1 MFNRFIKI
9 IFTYFIIIFSYVNY
23 SQSQDLTKQ
32 EAIEKII
39 YFKGVVGESH
49 YYEPSEITF
58 YTGKL
63 YKLILKNV
71 SDSKHYFSS
80 SFFSNSIFT
89 RKIQINTDGK
99 KLAEIKGIIN
109 EVEVWPNHQIE
120 WWFIPIK
127 TGRFEDLFCK
137 VEDLKSGVRH
147 SQMGMRGTIIIR

>member
-39 YFKGVVGESH
+39 YFKGVEGESH

-63 YKLILKNV
+63 YKLILKIV

-80 SFFSNSIFT
+80 SSFSKSIFT

-120 WWFIPIK
+120 WWFVPIK

>member
-49 YYEPSEITF
+49 YYEPSEIIF

-71 SDSKHYFSS
+71 SNSKHYFSS
-80 SFFSNSIFT
+80 NSFSNSIFT

-120 WWFIPIK
+120 WWFVPIK